1 MVFWGDIH
9 PADFG
14 DRRIVCF
21 DTVLDDQDRIRTGM
35 KKWMLYLL
43 VFIGVVL
50 IGYVIV
56 QLQFILMIKLGRP

>member
-1 MVFWGDIH
+1 
-9 PADFG
+9 
-14 DRRIVCF
+14 
-21 DTVLDDQDRIRTGM
+21 M

-43 VFIGVVL
+43 VFVGVVL